1 MSNVSKQKSDV
12 LLYTGSN
19 FFRQRI
25 VLATLFRQSICIQ
38 DIRNS
43 TIASGIKP
51 YEASLLR
58 LIDKITNGSNF
69 YIDATGTE
77 LQFNPGCLVGGE
89 DICHDCG
96 SERNITYFLEALLL
110 LAPFC
115 KYHLDIRLRGVT
127 NGCLSHDNGKES
139 LDPSVD
145 LFKSILLPFMKRI
158 DSEFENI
165 KLEIIKRD
173 FVSSNKG
180 EVRFYCPVVQ
190 KINPIQLSEQGRIKR
205 IRGVAV
211 TQHVSSQFAIR
222 MIDRIRWSLNDILPD
237 VWVYHILSKNQDSTL
252 PGYGVTLVAETMK
265 GYVKG
270 VDVFYNKSVQEMYQT
285 CVEKEKSKKKSLTV
299 KSEAILT
306 TENEQKNDAFNSKK
320 IEENLLKDFSLQEF
334 MGVLAS
340 QRLLMQI
347 HLGGVIGTTF
357 QYIPMLFMALA
368 EEHQVCEIK
377 ISHLTPYTIQ
387 FLRHI
392 SDFCSVKF
400 AVNELKCKEEEL
412 STTDNNSDD
421 ASCASDHVH
430 SVLPEQQEYLL
441 KCVGI
446 GYKNNV
452 KPAF

>member
-1 MSNVSKQKSDV
+1 MSHVLKKRSDF
-12 LLYTGSN
+12 LLYTGCN

-38 DIRNS
+38 DIRTN
-43 TIASGIKP
+43 TVASGIKP

-69 YIDATGTE
+69 HIDATGTE
-77 LQFNPGCLVGGE
+77 LKFNPGCLLGGE

-115 KYHLDIRLRGVT
+115 KSNLDIRLRGVT
-127 NGCLSHDNGKES
+127 HSCLSNVNAKES

-173 FVSSNKG
+173 FGSSNKG

-190 KINPIQLSEQGRIKR
+190 KINPFQFTEQGRIKR

-237 VWVYHILSKNQDSTL
+237 VWVYHTLSKNQESSL
-252 PGYGVTLVAETMK
+252 PGYGVTLIAETMK

-270 VDVFYNKSVQEMYQT
+270 VDVFHNKGVEELYQK
-285 CVEKEKSKKKSLTV
+285 CVGTHTSKNESLTIEG
-299 KSEAILT
+299 EAIT
-306 TENEQKNDAFNSKK
+306 NSKNHQGNDEYGFRK
-320 IEENLLKDFSLQEF
+320 NEENLLKDFSLQEF

-357 QYIPMLFMALA
+357 QYIPLLFMALA
-368 EEHQVCEIK
+368 EEHQVCEVTI
-377 ISHLTPYTIQ
+377 YT
-387 FLRHI
+387 
-392 SDFCSVKF
+392 
-400 AVNELKCKEEEL
+400 
-412 STTDNNSDD
+412 
-421 ASCASDHVH
+421 
-430 SVLPEQQEYLL
+430 
-441 KCVGI
+441 
-446 GYKNNV
+446 
-452 KPAF
+452 